1 MGEIELL
8 NKAFSDFA
16 EASKTLEEYY
26 KGLENQV
33 RSLRLEV
40 EEKNRALEKSLA
52 ETERSRRFLNN
63 ILDGIP
69 TAILV
74 FNQEGK
80 ILHSNCASK
89 KLLGDAFSFDNVL
102 DLPFD
107 IAESEVVIDCNGT
120 KPAHAMINYSGVGN
134 VGSVLVIQDIT
145 RLKEL
150 EYQAELNRRLAAMG
164 ELVAKIAH
172 EIRNPLGSIEL
183 FASMLSHDLGDSP
196 LREVADGISTGV
208 KTLVNT
214 LNNMLMYTRTRK
226 ITRVSLDLK
235 SVLNEFLSGIVPLAE
250 RNKIKVALVVEPG
263 DAVASMDGDAELIKQ
278 VLYNLSINAVHS
290 MPDGGNLS
298 FILDTSSEGYLRLLV
313 KDTGSGIA
321 PESLDSVFDPFFST
335 KDRGNGLGLSIVRM
349 IMKEHDGSVDVSS
362 RLEEG
367 TEFTLIFP
375 RTESE
380 GENYA

>member
-16 EASKTLEEYY
+16 EASRTLEEYY

-40 EEKNRALEKSLA
+40 EEKNQALEKSLA

-80 ILHSNCASK
+80 ILHSNSASK
-89 KLLGDAFSFDNVL
+89 NLLGDSFPLDNVL

-107 IAESEVVIDCNGT
+107 ISENEVLINRKGS
-120 KPAHAMINYSGVGN
+120 KPVNAMINYSGVGN

-183 FASMLSHDLGDSP
+183 FASMLSHDLGNSP
-196 LREVADGISTGV
+196 LRDVADGISTGV

-226 ITRVSLDLK
+226 IRRIPLDLK
-235 SVLNEFLSGIVPLAE
+235 NVLNEFVNDITPLTQ
-250 RNKIKVALVVEPG
+250 RNNIKVVLDDANVV
-263 DAVASMDGDAELIKQ
+263 AHMAGDAELIKQ
-278 VLYNLSINAVHS
+278 ALYNLSINAVHA
-290 MPDGGNLS
+290 MPDGGTLS
-298 FILDTSSEGYLRLLV
+298 FILDTSSDGYIRLLV
-313 KDTGSGIA
+313 KDTGSGIVS
-321 PESLDSVFDPFFST
+321 ESLENVFDPFFST

-349 IMKEHDGSVDVSS
+349 VMKEHDGSVDVSS
-362 RLEEG
+362 RVGES
-367 TEFTLIFP
+367 TEFTLVFP
-375 RTESE
+375 RKNSE
-380 GENYA
+380 GEDDINA

>member
-40 EEKNRALEKSLA
+40 EEKNQALEKSLA

-80 ILHSNCASK
+80 VLHSNCASK
-89 KLLGDAFSFDNVL
+89 NLLGDAFPFDNVL

-107 IAESEVVIDCNGT
+107 ISENEVVINRNGS

-183 FASMLSHDLGDSP
+183 FASMLSEDLGNSP

-226 ITRVSLDLK
+226 ITRVPLDLK
-235 SVLNEFLSGIVPLAE
+235 NVLNEFVSGIVPLAE
-250 RNKIKVALVVEPG
+250 RNRIKVTLESG
-263 DAVASMDGDAELIKQ
+263 DEAASMDGDAELIKQ
-278 VLYNLSINAVHS
+278 VLYNLSINAVHA
-290 MPDGGNLS
+290 MPDGGTLS
-298 FILDTSSEGYLRLLV
+298 FILDTSSEGYMRLLV
-313 KDTGSGIA
+313 RDTGSGIT
-321 PESLDSVFDPFFST
+321 PESLGSVFDPFFST
-335 KDRGNGLGLSIVRM
+335 KDRGNGLGLSIARM
-349 IMKEHDGSVDVSS
+349 VMKEHDGSVDVSS
-362 RLEEG
+362 RAEEG
-367 TEFTLIFP
+367 TEFTLVFP
-375 RTESE
+375 RKR
-380 GENYA
+380 N

>member
-40 EEKNRALEKSLA
+40 EEKNQALEKSLT
-52 ETERSRRFLNN
+52 ETERSRQFLNN

-80 ILHSNCASK
+80 VLHSNCASK
-89 KLLGDAFSFDNVL
+89 SLLGDAFPFDNVL

-107 IAESEVVIDCNGT
+107 ISESEVVIDRKGFK

-183 FASMLSHDLGDSP
+183 FASMLSEDLGDSP

-226 ITRVSLDLK
+226 ITRVPLDLK
-235 SVLNEFLSGIVPLAE
+235 SVVDEFISGIVPLAE
-250 RNKIKVALVVEPG
+250 RNRIKVVLESG
-263 DAVASMDGDAELIKQ
+263 DGPASMDGDAELIKQ
-278 VLYNLSINAVHS
+278 VLYNLSINAVHA
-290 MPDGGNLS
+290 MPDGGAIS
-298 FILDTSSEGYLRLLV
+298 FILDTSSDGYMRLLV
-313 KDTGSGIA
+313 RDTGSGISS
-321 PESLDSVFDPFFST
+321 ESLGSVFDPFFST

-349 IMKEHDGSVDVSS
+349 VMKEHDGSVDVSS
-362 RLEEG
+362 STGAG

-375 RTESE
+375 RKRSQE
-380 GENYA
+380 YA